1 MTPFRFFEIRNA
13 LGLSQPQMADKVN
26 IIGKHRGRAIQR
38 YEGDP
43 KLPSSR
49 PIPNWLAVK
58 MEELWRE

>member
-38 YEGDP
+38 YESDP
-43 KLPSSR
+43 ELRSYR
-49 PIPNWLAVK
+49 PIPSWMAK
-58 MEELWRE
+58 RMEELWRK